1 MQCYDQYL
9 LKSLKK
15 TAEARGH
22 PCWARGPE
30 NAGTYNTQPHETGF
44 FCDGGDYD
52 VYYGRF
58 FLNWYS
64 RILVEHGDRVLS
76 LAKLAFE
83 GTQISAKVSK
93 LFHIYFKEKK
103 TRDEIFILFQ
113 IKNSNKALFLS
124 LFPFQSLS
132 LQNFSRLIL
141 ELLKLIL
148 NFF

>member
-22 PCWARGPE
+22 PFWARGPD
-30 NAGTYNTQPHETGF
+30 NAGFYNSQPHETGF

-52 VYYGRF
+52 GYYGRF
-58 FLNWYS
+58 FLNWYT
-64 RILVEHGDRVLS
+64 RILVDHGDRVLS

-83 GTQISAKVSK
+83 GTQIAVKVS
-93 LFHIYFKEKK
+93 
-103 TRDEIFILFQ
+103 Q
-113 IKNSNKALFLS
+113 LS
-124 LFPFQSLS
+124 
-132 LQNFSRLIL
+132 R
-141 ELLKLIL
+141 